1 MRVLSIDGGG
11 IRGVIPALVLAEI
24 ETRTGRRIAE
34 LFDLVA
40 GTSTGGILACGL
52 TAPARHSA
60 EQLADLYRHEGPRIF
75 HRSLWQRVVSADGLA
90 HARHDPQP
98 LKDVLHDYLGDA
110 RLGEATTK
118 LLATSYDLQGRAPYF
133 FKSWRTEAEPERDL
147 ELKTVALATS
157 AAPTYFPP
165 VLVHPPG
172 GGDPLTLADGG
183 VYANNPAMCA
193 YAEAVR
199 IAPGEPITVLSLGT
213 GIQTHEMPYAQAVHW
228 GLVEWARPILDV
240 VFDGVADTVDY
251 QLQHVLGPGYTRL
264 QCRLDTAS
272 DALDDADAANI
283 EALSACARSLIATE
297 SQTIDSV
304 CSALTT

>member
-11 IRGVIPALVLAEI
+11 IRGIIPAMVLAEV
-24 ETRTGRRIAE
+24 EARTGRRIAD

-40 GTSTGGILACGL
+40 GTSTGGILACAL
-52 TAPARHSA
+52 TAPSPRTAA
-60 EQLADLYRHEGPRIF
+60 ALVDLYRAEGPRIF

-98 LKDVLHDYLGDA
+98 LKDVLHDYLGEA
-110 RLGEATTK
+110 RLGDATTR

-133 FKSWRTEAEPERDL
+133 FKSWRTAGEPERDL
-147 ELKTVALATS
+147 ELKTVALATA

-172 GGDPLTLADGG
+172 GGAPLTLADGG
-183 VYANNPAMCA
+183 VFANNPAMCA

-199 IAPGEPITVLSLGT
+199 LAPGTPITVLSLGT
-213 GIQTHEMPYAQAVHW
+213 GTQTHEMPYAQAVHW

-251 QLQHVLGPGYTRL
+251 QLQHVLGEGYTRL

-272 DALDDADAANI
+272 DALDDADPANI
-283 EALSACARSLIATE
+283 EALADCAQRLITAKSATLDAVCAALAT
-297 SQTIDSV
+297 
-304 CSALTT
+304 